1 MASPTAG
8 QLIPDAAALRFQRPR
23 RLRTPS
29 AAVLAALFVILGLIL
44 AARPAAAAIDDATI
58 ASALERKYNG
68 GVVRDL
74 PMAQACYREALAL
87 SQANAAG
94 NKAQATRLLEAASA
108 FDADFPDAHFTI
120 ARIELLSDPGRSVG
134 EMAEAFRILG
144 RSYPWRR
151 HLLANGATALV
162 VVWMLSL
169 LLAVVG
175 IVLRHLPHLVHIIA
189 ESLGARGHKVGR
201 VGAAAI
207 AVSPVLWGLGPVA
220 TATIFSGLLSFRL
233 GKREALLVLLF
244 VGSALALA
252 GFLGSV
258 APWAGAPRLDEPS
271 LLVDRSLNSGYDADL
286 AAALK
291 AWEARDANE
300 GLFPFALGTMR
311 RRAGEL
317 DGAADQLTLAAVL
330 RPNAPWVLTG
340 LGNVYFAQEDYGRA
354 RQLYESASAA
364 DPAAVEPHYNLAQVY
379 TKQLLFAEAS
389 REQSRASAL
398 AFDRVRDFTRMG
410 APQLNRTVMDA
421 RPPEKALWNLA
432 ARTGHLRGPAVVDQN
447 RYLKF
452 ALSLAPAA
460 PFALIFLPALFLV
473 FAGLGQVVGRSLATL
488 HCSNCQRI
496 VCRRCLHRMQQRA
509 FCTDCFRTV
518 KDLKSIEFT
527 KLLLTRRDRSAARRR
542 TIGQALVTFLLPG
555 AGQMLRGAA
564 LSGFLALLVMTA
576 AGLLLLPNG
585 SLVPSVD
592 VLPFPGGDWTK
603 RLPLFLL
610 FLVTY
615 AITISRYFS
624 TTSTKVETLAP
635 GEEPPAR
642 GAGKRRVT
650 AARG

>member
-1 MASPTAG
+1 MPSVV
-8 QLIPDAAALRFQRPR
+8 AL
-23 RLRTPS
+23 LS
-29 AAVLAALFVILGLIL
+29 ALLLLL
-44 AARPAAAAIDDATI
+44 AARPAKAALDDATI
-58 ASALERKYNG
+58 ASALERKYNA

-74 PMAQACYREALAL
+74 PMAQACYREALA
-87 SQANAAG
+87 QNAAG
-94 NKAQATRLLEAASA
+94 SRDQAVRLLESATA

-120 ARIELLSDPGRSVG
+120 ARILMTSDPGRSVG
-134 EMAEAFRILG
+134 EAAEAFRILG
-144 RSYPWRR
+144 RSYPWQR

-175 IVLRHLPHLVHIIA
+175 ITLRHLPHLVHIVA
-189 ESLGARGHKVGR
+189 ESLGARGNKAGR
-201 VGAAAI
+201 LGAAAI
-207 AVSPVLWGLGPVA
+207 SVSPVLWGLGPVA
-220 TATIFSGLLSFRL
+220 TATIFAGLLSVRF

-244 VGSALALA
+244 VASALALA

-271 LLVDRSLNSGYDADL
+271 LLVDRALSSGYDADL
-286 AAALK
+286 AAALQS
-291 AWEARDANE
+291 WEGRDANE

-311 RRAGEL
+311 RRGGDL

-330 RPNAPWVLTG
+330 KPNASWVLTG
-340 LGNVYFAQEDYGRA
+340 LGNVYFAREDFGRA

-364 DPAAVEPHYNLAQVY
+364 DPGAVEPHFNLAQVY
-379 TKQLLFAEAS
+379 TKQLLFAEAN

-421 RPPEKALWNLA
+421 RPPDQALWDLA
-432 ARTGHLRGPAVVDQN
+432 ARTGHLRGAAVVDQN

-460 PFALIFLPALFLV
+460 PFVLIFLPALFLV
-473 FAGLGQVVGRSLATL
+473 FAGIGQVLGRSLATL

-527 KLLLTRRDRSAARRR
+527 KLLLTRRDRTAARRR
-542 TIGQALVTFLLPG
+542 TIGQALVTLLVPG
-555 AGQMLRGAA
+555 AGQMLRGAS
-564 LSGFLALLVMTA
+564 LSGFFALLVMTA
-576 AGLLLLPNG
+576 AGLLVLQNG
-585 SLVPSVD
+585 ALVPSVD
-592 VLPFPGGDWTK
+592 VLPFPGGDWAK
-603 RLPLFLL
+603 RAPLLFL

-615 AITISRYFS
+615 AVTVSRYFS
-624 TTSTKVETLAP
+624 TTSTTIESIAP
-635 GEEPPAR
+635 GEAQPGR
-642 GAGKRRVT
+642 GAGKPGKRRAT
-650 AARG
+650 AGRS